1 MGRTH
6 IGIVHG
12 GLYPMGGRP
21 HAKAGDECE
30 TEGVPKTKRY
40 GQVLIPIPHLPIPV
54 RGRRK

>member
-1 MGRTH
+1 
-6 IGIVHG
+6 
-12 GLYPMGGRP
+12 MGGRP